1 MEFPKLVTLDLR
13 DWLYWTLRIDLAMNR
28 EYNKLNKIALLDDE
42 DRSDWISNINVYDE
56 WPLTII
62 RPKKDFKN

>member
-1 MEFPKLVTLDLR
+1 MVQLDLS

-62 RPKKDFKN
+62 RPIKRF

>member
-1 MEFPKLVTLDLR
+1 MEFPKLVKLDLR

-62 RPKKDFKN
+62 RPIKRF

>member
-1 MEFPKLVTLDLR
+1 MEFPKLVKLDLR

-42 DRSDWISNINVYDE
+42 DRSDWNSNVNVYDE
-56 WPLTII
+56 WP
-62 RPKKDFKN
+62 